1 MRYRIFFTKSSD
13 DPYDHEELDEW
24 KKESVVPRIGDSV
37 FMKKGGWMTVSSVG
51 FSALEKGKRLVLI
64 SVK

>member
-13 DPYDHEELDEW
+13 DPYDNEELDEW
-24 KKESVVPRIGDSV
+24 KRESVVPRTGDNV

-51 FSALEKGKRLVLI
+51 FSTLEKGRRLVLI